1 MVDTHKLARE
11 MEGRGD
17 GGNMDEGGD
26 TPVGEPGNPVDQFLV
41 LVDCIIA
48 RRLNLI
54 DASQREWCREFSRS
68 CALCGC
74 SFAYPWKEQIIALA
88 KRRSPFKIDDL
99 GSWRVESL

>member
-1 MVDTHKLARE
+1 MDDTHKLARE

-26 TPVGEPGNPVDQFLV
+26 TPVGEPGNPIDQFLV

-54 DASQREWCREFSRS
+54 DASQREWCREFHGRVV
-68 CALCGC
+68 CAVERADYC
-74 SFAYPWKEQIIALA
+74 AREATQ
-88 KRRSPFKIDDL
+88 PFQN
-99 GSWRVESL
+99 R